1 MSPVDP
7 VSLASPIGPAVDP
20 DALAEVA
27 EHALRELSELAP
39 AAAGEVEAQ
48 VHVGGHRHAL
58 TRFANS
64 RIHQNIESE
73 SVAVTLKVALG
84 GRVAAA
90 STSRTDGDG
99 LA

>member
-1 MSPVDP
+1 MSPTSP
-7 VSLASPIGPAVDP
+7 TSPIGPAVDP
-20 DALAEVA
+20 GALAEVA
-27 EHALRELSELAP
+27 EQALRELSDHAP

-48 VHVGGHRHAL
+48 VHVGGKRHAL

-73 SVAVTLKVALG
+73 IVAVTLKVALG

-90 STSRTDGDG
+90 STSRTDRPGRP
-99 LA
+99 